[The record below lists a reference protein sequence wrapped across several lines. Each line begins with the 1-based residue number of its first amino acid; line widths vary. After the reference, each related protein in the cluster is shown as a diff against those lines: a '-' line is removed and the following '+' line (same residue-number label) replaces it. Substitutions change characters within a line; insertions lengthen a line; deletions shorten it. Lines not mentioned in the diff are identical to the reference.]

1 MNIQVIFRLTLL
13 FSILLACQAP
23 QLKDKKERSRGTTK
37 ISNQPAAKP
46 PGAVQKIDPDKG
58 MSNPVMLSAA
68 GGADIGRLFNAYY
81 RVGQQNNMYPFLDS
95 QTKKKFSKEKILQLL
110 TKLDFGYDIRL
121 SGATN
126 NNPNYVLTYTCQIAQ
141 TKVIKQLKVVV
152 ENDTA
157 RIIPSNLLQGK
168 IFQ

>member
-1 MNIQVIFRLTLL
+1 MVIRIQFLEVFMALI
-13 FSILLACQAP
+13 ILLSCQTQQKP
-23 QLKDKKERSRGTTK
+23 PVQV
-37 ISNQPAAKP
+37 QPAAMP
-46 PGAVQKIDPDKG
+46 SSAVQKIEPNKD
-58 MSNPVMLSAA
+58 MSNPIMLAAA

-81 RVGQQNNMYPFLDS
+81 RVGQQTKMYPMLDS
-95 QTKKKFSKEKILQLL
+95 QTKKGLSKDKVLALL
-110 TKLDFGYDIRL
+110 SKLDYGYDMKL

-126 NNPNYVLTYTCQIAQ
+126 EGPHYTLTYTCQIAQ

-157 RIIPSNLLQGK
+157 RIVPKDLLKGF

>member
-1 MNIQVIFRLTLL
+1 MKQYLILFLL
-13 FSILLACQAP
+13 SASCQT
-23 QLKDKKERSRGTTK
+23 Q
-37 ISNQPAAKP
+37 QKP
-46 PGAVQKIDPDKG
+46 PVQKAPATMPSSAVQKIEPNKG
-58 MSNPVMLSAA
+58 MANPIMLAAA

-81 RVGQQNNMYPFLDS
+81 RVGQQNNMYPFIDS
-95 QTKKKFSKEKILQLL
+95 QTKKKFSKEKVLQLL

-126 NNPNYVLTYTCQIAQ
+126 NNPNYILTYTCQIAQ
-141 TKVIKQLKVVV
+141 TKVVKQLKVVV

-157 RIIPSNLLQGK
+157 RVVPKDLLKGF

>member
-1 MNIQVIFRLTLL
+1 MEA
-13 FSILLACQAP
+13 S
-23 QLKDKKERSRGTTK
+23 
-37 ISNQPAAKP
+37 
-46 PGAVQKIDPDKG
+46 DKG
-58 MSNPVMLSAA
+58 MSNPLMMSAA

-81 RVGQQNNMYPFLDS
+81 RVGQQSNMYPFIDS
-95 QTKKKFSKEKILQLL
+95 QTKKKFSKEEILKLL
-110 TKLDFGYDIRL
+110 TQLDFGYDIRL
-121 SGATN
+121 SGAIN
-126 NNPNYVLTYTCQIAQ
+126 NKPNYVLTYTCLIAQ